1 MPSMK
6 GKKRI
11 VSRSVAIEN
20 VFGALTGV
28 LGSTGLIWY
37 EIKRPL
43 SAVNSWP
50 MIILAFALLLG
61 AAGMIWLAILFSARV
76 SINEDG
82 IYWQWLFFR
91 NCLSW
96 ERVRSCG
103 QGWDTTDHSCGGCYV
118 FFTATP
124 NLPEREYYR
133 IGLYYAVHPRK
144 TIIISLKQDAEG
156 RPKGLELYEDICK
169 SHGKSFSTCKYRD
182 NPHFRNRSS

>member
-1 MPSMK
+1 MK

-11 VSRSVAIEN
+11 VSRTVAIEN
-20 VFGALTGV
+20 VIGALAGILV
-28 LGSTGLIWY
+28 STVLIWY
-37 EIKRPL
+37 ETKRHMPADNL
-43 SAVNSWP
+43 CP

-61 AAGMIWLAILFSARV
+61 AAGMIWLAILFSAKV

-118 FFTATP
+118 FFAAAP

-133 IGLYYAVHPRK
+133 IGLYYAVHPGK

-156 RPKGLELYEDICK
+156 RPKGLELYENICK
-169 SHGKSFSTCKYRD
+169 SHGKTFSTCRYGE
-182 NPHFRNRSS
+182 NPRFRNRSS